1 MNQTRSFLLLALAFV
16 AYLLFN
22 QWMSDYHKP
31 PTPPATGGSVAAA
44 TSASIPASAATVA
57 GAVSAIDQQS
67 QAAAINGA
75 STDKAATQGQ
85 LIKVSTD
92 VLTLTIDT
100 RGGTLVGAHLLKY
113 PAQMGS
119 KDSVRLFNDTAD
131 DYYEAQSGLIGVSG
145 AAAPNHT
152 SLFHADRTKYSLAPG
167 QKQLVVALDWVSP
180 AGVKVVK
187 RYTLTRGSYTVGL
200 TQTIDNTGSQTWS
213 GQAYRQLERAVPPK
227 GHVSFLK
234 KYAGA
239 GNYGFFGAAWYGP
252 DKKFNQ
258 VDFEDI
264 KSHPLGANGGVGRQV
279 KGGWIAMEETYF
291 VGAWLPDSKETSTFS
306 TVELNTGSHSADPH
320 YLIRSVG
327 PLLTVAPGQSTTSS
341 ARLFV
346 GPKLPDVL
354 KQVAPH
360 FDLALNYGMMTIIA
374 RPLHWV
380 LANLYTITSNW
391 GWAIVLLVLL
401 INALIYK
408 LNAMQY
414 RSSAHMRRLKP
425 RMDSLKERFGDDK
438 QKLQQ
443 ATMELYKKEKVN
455 PMAGCLPVLVTL
467 PVFFGLYE
475 LLRQSVELRQAPF
488 IFWIQD
494 LSAADPYFILP
505 ILYAIVML
513 IQSMMM
519 PMTPGMGATQQK
531 MMRYM
536 PVAYAVF
543 FAFFPAGL
551 ALYYVVNTICR
562 LLTQWWVYR
571 QVDHEQARKE
581 AAKAK

>member
-31 PTPPATGGSVAAA
+31 PTPPPAESASVAAA
-44 TSASIPASAATVA
+44 ASAAVPASAAS
-57 GAVSAIDQQS
+57 VSAATS
-67 QAAAINGA
+67 SERTAALNAA
-75 STDKAATQGQ
+75 STGKATQTGQ

-113 PAQMGS
+113 PAERGS
-119 KDSVRLFNDTAD
+119 KESVRLFNNTPDH
-131 DYYEAQSGLIGVSG
+131 YYEAQSGLIGVG
-145 AAAPNHT
+145 GDAAPNHT
-152 SLFHADRTKYSLAPG
+152 SVFQTAKTSYSLAPG
-167 QKQLVVALDWVSP
+167 QKQLTVKLHWTSP
-180 AGVKVVK
+180 SGVKVVK
-187 RYTLTRGSYTVGL
+187 RYTLTRGSYAIKL
-200 TQTIDNTGSQTWS
+200 TQTIDNGSNDPWR
-213 GQAYRQLERAVPPK
+213 GQAYHQFERVMPPK

-252 DKKFNQ
+252 EAKFNQ

-264 KSHPLGANGGVGRQV
+264 KNHPLNESGGVGRKV
-279 KGGWIAMEETYF
+279 TGGWIAMEETYF
-291 VGAWLPDSKETSTFS
+291 VGAWLPGNKKTNTFS
-306 TVELNTGSHSADPH
+306 TVELDAGGKDANPH

-327 PLLTVAPGQSTTSS
+327 PLMSVAPGQTTSSS

-346 GPKLPDVL
+346 GPKLPHVL
-354 KQVAPH
+354 ESVAPH

-380 LANLYTITSNW
+380 LANLYTITGNW
-391 GWAIVLLVLL
+391 GWAIVLLVIL

-488 IFWIQD
+488 IFWIHD

-505 ILYAIVML
+505 ALYAVAML

-551 ALYYVVNTICR
+551 ALYYIVNTICR